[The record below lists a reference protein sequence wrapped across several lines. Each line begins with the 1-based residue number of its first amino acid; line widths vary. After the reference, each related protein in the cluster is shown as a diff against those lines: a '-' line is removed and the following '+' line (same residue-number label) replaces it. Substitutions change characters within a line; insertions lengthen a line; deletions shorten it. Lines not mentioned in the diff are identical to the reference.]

1 MDDVGPELSSL
12 CRAVRDLVEA
22 QQSLIE
28 ALSARGILDARAS
41 GMLARLDQLKAE
53 TDEARKLA
61 AHPVSRCITSHH

>member
-1 MDDVGPELSSL
+1 MDDVGPDLSSL

-28 ALSARGILDARAS
+28 ALSARGLLDARAS

-53 TDEARKLA
+53 ADETHKLA
-61 AHPVSRCITSHH
+61 THPVSRCR